1 MEKEAT
7 LVRAQVLMTRE
18 QRKRIERLADKEGR
32 SLSDITRRALDA
44 GLDWLEG
51 ETDEALRRERENLA
65 AMRAIRDRAL
75 ARYGVYEGDLVNE
88 AREERDRQVDD
99 VWNQS

>member
-18 QRKRIERLADKEGR
+18 QRNRIVRLAEKEGR

-44 GLDWLEG
+44 GLDRLEG
-51 ETDEALRRERENLA
+51 ETDEALRRERENLL

-99 VWNQS
+99 VWKQS